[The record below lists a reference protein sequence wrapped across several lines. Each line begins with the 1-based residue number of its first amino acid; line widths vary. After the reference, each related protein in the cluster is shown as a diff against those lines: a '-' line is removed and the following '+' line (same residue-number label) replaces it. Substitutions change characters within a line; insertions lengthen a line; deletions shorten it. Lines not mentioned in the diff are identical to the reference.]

1 MQKPVS
7 RAWIWSG
14 LVLAFVAL
22 VFFVFFTPPSLLRK
36 ADYIGAAVCHRLPE
50 HSFFVDEHQLP
61 VCQRCTGTFAGAL
74 TGILVHWLILRRRRA
89 QRFPRP
95 WVWALVGLSFLVWA
109 LDGVNSTLA
118 TTTGPVSLGELTL
131 AALYE
136 PRPWLRLLTGT
147 LMGMSMSIVLVPAF
161 NQTVWRDGVSEPTLR
176 SWGDLS
182 PLLAVELA
190 QAAIIFLQPDWL
202 LYPIAL
208 YSALGVVA
216 MFVLLG
222 AMMWTMALNREQA
235 YGSWQELWLPLVWGL
250 VFAAL
255 VIGTMDG
262 MRLLLTGTLDGV
274 PGLGSIPLS
283 LSDIF

>member
-1 MQKPVS
+1 MQKPIS
-7 RAWIWSG
+7 RIWIWSG
-14 LVLAFVAL
+14 LVLAVAAL
-22 VFFVFFTPPSLLRK
+22 VFFIFFTPPSLLRK

-74 TGILVHWLILRRRRA
+74 TGILVQWLILRRRRA
-89 QRFPRP
+89 QLFPP
-95 WVWALVGLSFLVWA
+95 LWVWALVGLFFLAWA

-118 TTTGPVSLGELTL
+118 TTTGPLTLGGLTL

-136 PRPWLRLLTGT
+136 PQPWLRLLTGT
-147 LMGMSMSIVLVPAF
+147 LMGTSMSIVLVPAF
-161 NQTVWRDGVSEPTLR
+161 NQTVWRDGVNEPTLR
-176 SWGDLS
+176 SWSDLS
-182 PLLAVELA
+182 PLLAIELA

-222 AMMWTMALNREQA
+222 AMMWTMALNREQT
-235 YGSWQELWLPLVWGL
+235 YGGWREIWLPMVWGL

-255 VIGTMDG
+255 VIGTMDA
-262 MRLLLTGTLDGV
+262 MRLLLTGTLDGM
-274 PGLGSIPLS
+274 PGLGPNP